1 MSGRM
6 ADMTTQGT
14 FLPGIELGPGVWTD
28 REQLRFGF
36 SRSSG
41 PGGQNVNKVNTKTE
55 LRVALT
61 ALHGMSDRAVGR
73 LRTMA
78 GRKLMADGDLLFSAD
93 KERTQEANRRACM
106 EKLRELIVGALVEPK
121 TRRKSKPSKGSKER
135 RLDSKKRQGEKK
147 KARGWRE

>member
-1 MSGRM
+1 
-6 ADMTTQGT
+6 MTTQGT

-55 LRVALT
+55 LRVAVT

-93 KERTQEANRRACM
+93 K
-106 EKLRELIVGALVEPK
+106 GALRKRIGERAWKSCGSLLSGHWLSPK
-121 TRRKSKPSKGSKER
+121 RGGRVSPARARKNGAGFKKATRREEEG
-135 RLDSKKRQGEKK
+135 
-147 KARGWRE
+147 ARVAGLGRGYEVK